1 MNLKLG
7 ERSKNMLL
15 NEPGV
20 LDGSHYYFFTPSE
33 TIKKYYYHLICCG
46 HYYCNADY
54 NIKRD
59 YFPYFLLVYIRNGDL
74 HVNYQDK
81 SVTAKKGDILLIDCR
96 EPHHYY
102 GTEGLEFIYIHF
114 DGPNSHEL
122 CSYII
127 KQHGF
132 FFQSKRNIEV
142 GKQLYQMIYTYYQ
155 EQEMSISDSTC
166 MIYTMINSLTI
177 KSEKQKNERS
187 PVDEAIQYI
196 KENLDRQITLKEIAS
211 YVNLS
216 PYYFSHIFKLET
228 GYAPIEFATKN
239 RIDTAKTLL
248 KTSKLAIADI
258 AYQVGYSSS
267 SGFINIFYKKVGF
280 TPTEFRNLT
289 I

>member
-1 MNLKLG
+1 
-7 ERSKNMLL
+7 MLL

-20 LDGSHYYFFTPSE
+20 LEGSHYYFFTPSE

-54 NIKRD
+54 HIKRD
-59 YFPYFLLVYIRNGDL
+59 FFPYFLLVYIRNGEL
-74 HVNYQDK
+74 HVNYQEK
-81 SVTAKKGDILLIDCR
+81 FVTAKKGDILLLDCR

-102 GTEGLEFIYIHF
+102 GTDGLEFIYIHF
-114 DGPNSHEL
+114 DGPHSHEL

-132 FFQSKRNIEV
+132 FFQSKRNIEI
-142 GKQLYQMIYTYYQ
+142 GKQLYQMIYTFYHK
-155 EQEMSISDSTC
+155 EDMSISDSTC
-166 MIYTMINSLTI
+166 MIYTMINSLTF
-177 KSEKQKNERS
+177 KQEKPKDEPS
-187 PVDEAIQYI
+187 PVDEAITFI
-196 KENLDRQITLKEIAS
+196 KANLDRQITLKEIAS

-216 PYYFSHIFKLET
+216 PYYFSHIFKIET

-248 KTSKLAIADI
+248 KTTTISIADI

-280 TPTEFRNLT
+280 TPSNFRNLS